1 MSEDSTVIDFDTLKT
16 MDAASST
23 TDDGQQ
29 ERVLRRVREL
39 DRTRPLH
46 ETRAPRS
53 RPNRRRAAWIALP
66 VAAAVVIGGYA
77 VADHPSSGEVVLAA
91 PSSAD
96 LASWQS
102 RPMPVV
108 DPIKERNACLSAS
121 GADLGTS
128 PDARFL
134 LEERRGDF
142 TSMIASYGD
151 QTAFCIV
158 NGNGKGLL
166 DSMTGL
172 PTDVTQQPATGLTQ
186 AVSGGRLDGPV
197 DARQQYATG
206 RAAPDVRSVSFTLSD
221 GRVVEASLEDG
232 WFAAWWPGAAPSAEA
247 EVTWTLDSGATQ
259 TARYASL
266 DS

>member
-1 MSEDSTVIDFDTLKT
+1 MIDIDTLKT
-16 MDAASST
+16 MDAASRRA
-23 TDDGQQ
+23 DDGQQ
-29 ERVLRRVREL
+29 ERVLRRVHEL
-39 DRTRPLH
+39 DRTRPH
-46 ETRAPRS
+46 EPERASQPRP
-53 RPNRRRAAWIALP
+53 RRRRAWWIALP
-66 VAAAVVIGGYA
+66 VAAVAVIGGHA
-77 VADHPSSGEVVLAA
+77 LLSTPTSGQVVLAA

-108 DPIKERNACLSAS
+108 DPVKERNACLSAS

-128 PDARFL
+128 RDARFL

-172 PTDVTQQPATGLTQ
+172 PMDVTRQPSTGLTQ

-197 DARQQYATG
+197 DERQQYATG
-206 RAAPDVRSVSFTLSD
+206 RAAPDVRSVTFTLDD
-221 GRVVEASLEDG
+221 GRVVDASLEDG
-232 WFAAWWPGAAPSAEA
+232 WFAAWWPGAATSAAA
-247 EVTWTLDSGATQ
+247 EVTWTLASGDTR
-259 TARYASL
+259 TMPYAGL
-266 DS
+266 DR